1 MTESTLFL
9 APGTLAAALDRSAQR
24 ALAAGAMEPIQTEE
38 EHVAD
43 GGVRFLVRRV
53 SSLARKRL
61 DQRRRAA
68 QAAAGRNANP
78 FLPYEA
84 DLFVAEVSD
93 THLALLNK
101 FNVIDRHLL
110 LVTRQFVHQEAPLD
124 RADFAALAA
133 CMAEFDALGFYNG
146 GAVAGASQPHKHL
159 QLVPLPLER
168 GGARPVPVEAAFDA
182 VRGHPGIVA
191 VPGLPFRHAFAWLD
205 SPANENPGN
214 AADRLEPIYR
224 ALLGAVGVSTI
235 TQAGETRQS
244 GPYNL
249 LVSAR
254 WMLAVP
260 RLREHFDGVSINALG
275 FAGSL
280 FVQDDAQ
287 RAALMQAGPM
297 AALCAVAGRQ
307 AGQPT

>member
-1 MTESTLFL
+1 MLL
-9 APGTLAAALDRSAQR
+9 APGTLAAALDRARQR
-24 ALAAGAMEPIQTEE
+24 ALAVGAMEPIETEE

-68 QAAAGRNANP
+68 QAAAGRSVNP

-93 THLALLNK
+93 THVALLNK

-110 LVTRQFVHQEAPLD
+110 LVTRRFVHQEAPLD
-124 RADFAALAA
+124 RADLAALAA

-168 GGARPVPVEAAFDA
+168 GARALPMEAAFDA
-182 VRGHPGIVA
+182 VRGRSGILT
-191 VPGLPFRHAFAWLD
+191 VPGLAFRHAFAWLD
-205 SPANENPGN
+205 APAGEDPWA
-214 AADRLEPIYR
+214 AADRLEPMQR
-224 ALLGAVGVSTI
+224 ALLGAVGVSTV
-235 TQAGETRQS
+235 TQAAETRQS

-249 LVSAR
+249 LVTAR

-260 RLREHFDGVSINALG
+260 RLCEHFDGVSINALG

-280 FVQDDAQ
+280 FVPDDAQ
-287 RAALMQAGPM
+287 RAALLRVGPM
-297 AALCAVAGRQ
+297 AALCAVAGRRVD
-307 AGQPT
+307 